1 MQNRSVPYSYSFVK
15 GGKSIN
21 SQLLAFFCP
30 KYLQIKA
37 NHRTFIFHQNF
48 FLMFLGVLPVYGN
61 CTMNKILKLIC
72 VCSIGSFSTQVS
84 AETLRDSV
92 SSALKTHPSVEA
104 AFATSEANSESVK
117 EERSA
122 YLPSISLGATAGRGY
137 LDNSTSRGL
146 TTSRGAAYSWIWEG
160 NASVTQ
166 SIYNAGEVNNRV
178 MAAQA
183 RTDASQLTVIDTQ
196 ENLALQA
203 TQSYIGVLRASDV
216 LRTALVHKQE
226 VTDYLGRIQ
235 VMVDEGVADESEI
248 AQAKSLELQLQ
259 NIIIDFEGQ
268 REAALAQYLQI
279 VGRLPQGLMERPVA
293 VADLM
298 DSSVDAAAARAK
310 QNHPLIL
317 ASLKEMR
324 AADYSLDAEK
334 SGAYP
339 TVDGELSHLQR
350 DQREEVGGELR
361 DTRAVLRMNWGFE
374 TGGAQKARENRAR
387 AEYKEIMARQK
398 ETARQIEGDIRRA
411 YSEYETSKKQ
421 LAVLKEREEIAQ
433 DLMEAY
439 EAQFEGARVR
449 LLQLMQTKNQLFS
462 AKLETLNAEYRYLA
476 AQYAT
481 LASTGKL
488 HRSFSL
494 ASK

>member
-1 MQNRSVPYSYSFVK
+1 
-15 GGKSIN
+15 
-21 SQLLAFFCP
+21 
-30 KYLQIKA
+30 
-37 NHRTFIFHQNF
+37 
-48 FLMFLGVLPVYGN
+48 
-61 CTMNKILKLIC
+61 
-72 VCSIGSFSTQVS
+72 
-84 AETLRDSV
+84 
-92 SSALKTHPSVEA
+92 
-104 AFATSEANSESVK
+104 
-117 EERSA
+117 
-122 YLPSISLGATAGRGY
+122 
-137 LDNSTSRGL
+137 
-146 TTSRGAAYSWIWEG
+146 
-160 NASVTQ
+160 
-166 SIYNAGEVNNRV
+166 
-178 MAAQA
+178 
-183 RTDASQLTVIDTQ
+183 
-196 ENLALQA
+196 
-203 TQSYIGVLRASDV
+203 
-216 LRTALVHKQE
+216 
-226 VTDYLGRIQ
+226 
-235 VMVDEGVADESEI
+235 
-248 AQAKSLELQLQ
+248 
-259 NIIIDFEGQ
+259 
-268 REAALAQYLQI
+268 
-279 VGRLPQGLMERPVA
+279 MERPVA

-439 EAQFEGARVR
+439 E
-449 LLQLMQTKNQLFS
+449 LMQTKNQLFS